1 MSLWAQHIP
10 ARNSCRAGG
19 LCGSLGFVVSL
30 VEVGS
35 VSEKVF

>member
-1 MSLWAQHIP
+1 MRLWAQHVP
-10 ARNSCRAGG
+10 ARNSCGAGG
-19 LCGSLGFVVSL
+19 LSGFLDFIVSL